1 MLKISLRRALPREP
15 VPPVIRTE
23 ELSNNDMLV
32 SEFPIYIAKH
42 TLSDMRLIIL
52 ADASPSVGTG
62 HVMRSSTIAAEF
74 LKLGHSV
81 YYAGSID
88 PMSLI
93 LERFQEIGIPY
104 PVLNPVSIE
113 PDHKNDILLID
124 SYNLN
129 PSDPLIARKNWSKVV
144 AIFDSIT
151 PPYDV
156 DLAIRPS
163 LLTQKNSVDGVRT
176 LAGAKFLLLRN
187 SVTKSFPRN
196 PDASTPLKILVV
208 GGGSDPSDFCGAVTK
223 VLKKLPFNFIADVF
237 SDNVVLAQ
245 QSDLRIRIHKVSLQ
259 LDEYAKDC
267 DLAFTLASS
276 LSIEMIARE
285 IPVGVACAFENQ
297 RSGFNEMVSSEFA
310 APVGVRNNSGEWEI
324 DKQVVDKL
332 ISSSMYRNKLRAR
345 ISGLIDLNGAERVA
359 TEILCL

>member
-1 MLKISLRRALPREP
+1 
-15 VPPVIRTE
+15 
-23 ELSNNDMLV
+23 
-32 SEFPIYIAKH
+32 
-42 TLSDMRLIIL
+42 MRLIIQ

-74 LKLGHSV
+74 LKLGHTV

-104 PVLNPVSIE
+104 PVLDPLSIE
-113 PDHKNDILLID
+113 SDNKNDILLID

-129 PSDPLIARKNWSKVV
+129 PSDPLIAREKWAKVV

-151 PPYDV
+151 PHYDV

-163 LLTQKNSVDGVRT
+163 LLPKNSVEGVRT
-176 LAGAKFLLLRN
+176 LAGTKFLLLRN

-208 GGGSDPSDFCGAVTK
+208 GGGSDPSDFCSEVTK
-223 VLKKLPFNFIADVF
+223 VLKELPFNFIVDVF
-237 SDNVVLAQ
+237 SDNVDLVH
-245 QSDLRIRIHKVSLQ
+245 QSDSRIKIHKVSLL
-259 LDEYAKDC
+259 LDEYAKEC

-276 LSIEMIARE
+276 LSIELIARE
-285 IPVGVACAFENQ
+285 IPIGVACAFENQ
-297 RSGFNEMVSSEFA
+297 RSGFSEMVASGFA
-310 APVGVRNNSGEWEI
+310 APIGDRNKSGEWEI
-324 DKQVVDKL
+324 DKSVLSEMITSVSFRDA
-332 ISSSMYRNKLRAR
+332 LRSR
-345 ISGLIDLNGAERVA
+345 ISGLIDLNGPERVA
-359 TEILCL
+359 LEILKL